1 MSDPPPLRASDAER
15 ELAVQALR
23 TAVSEGRL
31 DVDELDDRLQ
41 RAYTVRTRAELEHLI
56 ADVSVAPLVLTGSG
70 APAPSS
76 AAAPAIRPG
85 PGGSRWIVSIMG
97 GSERKGRWR
106 IAERCNVVAIMG
118 GSEVDLNDAEL
129 SGPVTEVTVFSLM
142 GGHEIRVPE
151 GVDVQVS
158 KFAFMG
164 GHEVKLGDQVA
175 PPGAPV
181 IHIRLISIMGGSSV
195 KRGRKLSKKERREQE
210 LREAEE
216 RGRLQG
222 TASRDQRELDA

>member
-1 MSDPPPLRASDAER
+1 MSDPSPLRASDDER
-15 ELAVQALR
+15 ERAVQALR

-41 RAYTVRTRAELEHLI
+41 RAYTVRTRIELEHLI
-56 ADVSVAPLVLTGSG
+56 ADVSVAPLVPTGAH
-70 APAPSS
+70 APAASPGM
-76 AAAPAIRPG
+76 APAINAG

-142 GGHEIRVPE
+142 GGHEIRVPD

-164 GHEVKLGDQVA
+164 GHEVKLGDQTP

-222 TASRDQRELDA
+222 AARDQRELDA